1 MPPQSKYASRD
12 LLFGSACLALAAGYY
27 LMAAA
32 IPESALADAVGP
44 QGLPRTYAT
53 VLGAL
58 SLVLIVRSARNLIP
72 RSAITGARPPIPRS
86 PFFRVGGM
94 LLLGVAYLAVVPW
107 LGYVLSL
114 AGLIA
119 ATTYYQG
126 GGLTARVFVV
136 AISGALFFWV
146 LFVAV
151 LGIPHPPGIWPSLF

>member
-1 MPPQSKYASRD
+1 VTRD
-12 LLFGSACLALAAGYY
+12 LVLGGACLALAAGYY

-32 IPESALADAVGP
+32 IPESALSDAVGA
-44 QGLPRTYAT
+44 QGLPKTYAV

-58 SLVLIVRSARNLIP
+58 SLVLMFKSWKTRLTVLDHRV
-72 RSAITGARPPIPRS
+72 PIL
-86 PFFRVGGM
+86 RVAGM
-94 LLLGVAYLAVVPW
+94 LVIGIVYLAVVPW
-107 LGYVLSL
+107 TGYILAL

-126 GGLTARVFVV
+126 GGLNARVAAV
-136 AISGALFFWV
+136 ALSGALFFWV

>member
-1 MPPQSKYASRD
+1 MNRD
-12 LLFGSACLALAAGYY
+12 LVFGVACLAFAAGYY

-32 IPESALADAVGP
+32 IPESALSDAVGP
-44 QGLPRTYAT
+44 QGLPKTYAV

-58 SLVLIVRSARNLIP
+58 SLVLILRSWKTRLSVSAR
-72 RSAITGARPPIPRS
+72 RVPIM
-86 PFFRVGGM
+86 RVAGM
-94 LLLGVAYLAVVPW
+94 IVIGTVYLAVVPW
-107 LGYVLSL
+107 TGYILAL

-126 GGLTARVFVV
+126 GGLNGRVALV
-136 AISGALFFWV
+136 AVSGAVFFWI

>member
-1 MPPQSKYASRD
+1 VTRD
-12 LLFGSACLALAAGYY
+12 LVLGGACLALAAGYY

-32 IPESALADAVGP
+32 IPESALSDAVGA
-44 QGLPRTYAT
+44 QGLPKTYAV

-58 SLVLIVRSARNLIP
+58 SLVLMFKSWKTRLTVLDHRV
-72 RSAITGARPPIPRS
+72 PIL
-86 PFFRVGGM
+86 RVAGM
-94 LLLGVAYLAVVPW
+94 LVIGVVYLAVVPW
-107 LGYVLSL
+107 TGYILAL

-126 GGLTARVFVV
+126 GGLNARVAAV
-136 AISGALFFWV
+136 ALSGALFFWV

>member
-1 MPPQSKYASRD
+1 MNRD
-12 LLFGSACLALAAGYY
+12 LVFGAACLALAAGYY

-32 IPESALADAVGP
+32 IPESALSDAVGA
-44 QGLPRTYAT
+44 QGLPKTYAV

-58 SLVLIVRSARNLIP
+58 SLLLIARSSAGKRSHRNAP
-72 RSAITGARPPIPRS
+72 PNPSRPS
-86 PFFRVGGM
+86 PFRIAGM
-94 LLLGVAYLAVVPW
+94 LLIGVLYLAVVPW
-107 LGYVLSL
+107 IGYILAL

-126 GGLTARVFVV
+126 GGLNGRVALV
-136 AISGALFFWV
+136 ALSGAVFFWV

>member
-1 MPPQSKYASRD
+1 MNRD
-12 LLFGSACLALAAGYY
+12 LVFGAVCLALAAGYY

-32 IPESALADAVGP
+32 IPESALSDAVGP
-44 QGLPRTYAT
+44 QGLPKTYAV

-58 SLVLIVRSARNLIP
+58 SLVLIFRSWKTRFSV
-72 RSAITGARPPIPRS
+72 SAHRVPIMRVAGMIVIGA
-86 PFFRVGGM
+86 V
-94 LLLGVAYLAVVPW
+94 YLAVVPW
-107 LGYVLSL
+107 TGYILAL

-126 GGLTARVFVV
+126 GGLNGRVALV
-136 AISGALFFWV
+136 ALSGAVFFWI